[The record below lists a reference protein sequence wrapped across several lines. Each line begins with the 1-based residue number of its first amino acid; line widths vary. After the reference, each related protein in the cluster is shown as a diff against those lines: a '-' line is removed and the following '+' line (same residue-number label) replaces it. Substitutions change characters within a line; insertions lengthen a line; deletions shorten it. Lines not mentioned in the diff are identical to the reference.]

1 MSVAPFLY
9 AEVRRMTLRDY
20 LLCRRAQ
27 KQCSTPV
34 RPKKKHKTGSRRKS
48 VKSK

>member
-1 MSVAPFLY
+1 
-9 AEVRRMTLRDY
+9 MTLRGY
-20 LLCRRAQ
+20 LLCRKAQ

-34 RPKKKHKTGSRRKS
+34 RLKKKHKTGSRRKS